1 MAKPSILEFESDRPS
16 KKGEHTQRGTKEE
29 IFFVSLFVFQLLH
42 CNSLKICR
50 CERSEA
56 VLSGQRGGLLRRL
69 WRLAMTERVGS

>member
-56 VLSGQRGGLLRRL
+56 ASLVSEGDCFAAYGG
-69 WRLAMTERVGS
+69 SQ